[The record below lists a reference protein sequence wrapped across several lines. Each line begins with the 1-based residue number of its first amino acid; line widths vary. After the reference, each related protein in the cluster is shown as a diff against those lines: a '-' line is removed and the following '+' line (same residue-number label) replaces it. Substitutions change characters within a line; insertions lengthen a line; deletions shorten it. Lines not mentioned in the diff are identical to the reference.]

1 MYLSIFLEKTTNST
15 LRRMAS
21 IESAMNDNLPG
32 QIKSLPP
39 DTNMLFL
46 YGIILTEVNFA
57 EGYYSA
63 PICLIENS

>member
-1 MYLSIFLEKTTNST
+1 
-15 LRRMAS
+15 MAS
-21 IESAMNDNLPG
+21 IESGSMNENLPG

-39 DTNMLFL
+39 DTNKLFL